1 MKNYMITIKIQ
12 SEECF
17 DDVRMKSII
26 SACKFENYFIDYNL
40 DNPKAGVKVI
50 RQICTQSDRLTSVDH
65 VIKVYDGSKLVMTYL
80 IEDTTDARAGNIIFN
95 RIPKFIF
102 LPLYFDVTKE
112 NVKRIYLYTTPWKIT
127 SNTGKLGVN
136 LYWEMGV
143 EVMGVTNID
152 DIKKLTKAE
161 MIELRNSI
169 FSNSP
174 KATPV
179 NIEEYDDRIV
189 IELNLKKSM
198 KKYWEE
204 KYQMCQVGFLCA
216 MFYLFRNDGKR
227 FIVKN
232 HNMAEKERIGAT
244 EVIANVVEYLGLD
257 VEFEFNVDYNS
268 MCKFLDYPEDTYTV
282 KLPNH
287 GSLKNLSSEYF
298 TEKTEGEKF
307 SMTNFVEYIDAED
320 DYELNF
326 YNTAGGQRTGFTSID
341 DVYFSIPSLYKIP
354 DCIFTH
360 NGVMKMVE
368 GKDKRHYKQGIE
380 DLKAWD
386 NLEKLIREKA
396 LWGGDIERYLVTD
409 KLVLNKTHRQYAGHF
424 LTKDDHSLN
433 IL

>member
-1 MKNYMITIKIQ
+1 MITIKIQ

-50 RQICTQSDRLTSVDH
+50 RQICTQSDGLSTVDH
-65 VIKVYDGSKLVMTYL
+65 VIKVYDGSKLVITYL
-80 IEDTTDARAGNIIFN
+80 IEDTTDSPAGNIIFE

-112 NVKRIYLYTTPWKIT
+112 NVKRIYLYTTPWKVT
-127 SNTGKLGVN
+127 SNIDKLGVN
-136 LYWEMGV
+136 LYWEVGA

-152 DIKKLTKAE
+152 DIKKLTKDE

-169 FSNSP
+169 FSNSS
-174 KATPV
+174 KGTPV

-189 IELNLKKSM
+189 IELNLKKS
-198 KKYWEE
+198 KKKDKET
-204 KYQMCQVGFLCA
+204 YQTCQVGFLCGL
-216 MFYLFRNDGKR
+216 FYLFRNDGKR
-227 FIVKN
+227 IIVKN
-232 HNMAEKERIGAT
+232 HNMREENRIKAT
-244 EVIANVVEYLGLD
+244 DVIANVVEYLGLD
-257 VEFEFNVDYNS
+257 VEFEFNVEYNS
-268 MCKFLDYPEDTYTV
+268 MCRFLDYPEDTYTV
-282 KLPNH
+282 RLPNH
-287 GSLKNLSSEYF
+287 GSLENLSSEYF

-307 SMTNFVEYIDAED
+307 SMTNFVEHINEKD

-326 YNTAGGQRTGFTSID
+326 YNTAGGQRTPFTLLD
-341 DVYFSIPSLYKIP
+341 EFGNDVSFKIPSLYKIP

-360 NGVMKMVE
+360 SGVMKMVE
-368 GKDKRHYKQGIE
+368 GKDERHYKHGIKE
-380 DLKAWD
+380 LKDWD

-409 KLVLNKTHRQYAGHF
+409 KLVLNKTHRQYAGYF
-424 LTKDDHSLN
+424 LTKDDYSLN